1 MNNVLSVVVFALIYI
16 ATYIKYT
23 DSVLLKYRYILVK
36 EWIYNF
42 LDKFVVS
49 PRGTSPPVP
58 EKKEQAE
65 QQVDVVELEEV
76 ASLILDFVIR
86 NQEILSRIKVKDEFK
101 GEEGTTKES

>member
-42 LDKFVVS
+42 LDKLM
-49 PRGTSPPVP
+49 P
-58 EKKEQAE
+58 EKK
-65 QQVDVVELEEV
+65 VDEEVGDVELEEV
-76 ASLILDFVIR
+76 ASLIFDFVIR
-86 NQEILSRIKVKDEFK
+86 NQEILSRIKVKDGFK
-101 GEEGTTKES
+101 RQEGTTKES

>member
-42 LDKFVVS
+42 LDKLM
-49 PRGTSPPVP
+49 P
-58 EKKEQAE
+58 EKKVQEE
-65 QQVDVVELEEV
+65 EEVDVVELEEV